1 MEAVPFPVD
10 GDLNAFFQGE
20 NIIRIKKRN
29 GAVLLVFFP
38 RGEEVLHA
46 APSDTHFFRA
56 RRARDCDFALR
67 EPSGAENWIGQ
78 FQ

>member
-1 MEAVPFPVD
+1 MEAVPFPAD

-38 RGEEVLHA
+38 RGEEVLLEGR
-46 APSDTHFFRA
+46 SV
-56 RRARDCDFALR
+56 
-67 EPSGAENWIGQ
+67 
-78 FQ
+78 